1 MNRYGVMLCQVVLAG
16 AALSVAPISASGA
29 ETEPFKIT
37 NIHFETNASACDMGI
52 QMSFDTDGVSDLRV
66 KDPNGQIVYE
76 AGSVG
81 GPAVTHEI
89 TEGFQ
94 ERVEPQVRDLIQA
107 LGCERDPEEPIVF
120 LTDLLS
126 AWPAGKY
133 QFRGSG
139 EEADWSGFAPLS
151 HKIPAGPEIL
161 APEDGDVVRPDLN
174 LLIRWKKVTDAI
186 LPELGP
192 VSIVGYHVVI
202 ADATR
207 PEPFPPG
214 KIPAQFDV
222 DVPSWET
229 SVVVPNQFLRQNKV
243 YEFEVLA
250 TEAGGNQTITEG
262 GIFCTKPIK
271 PADCETPD

>member
-1 MNRYGVMLCQVVLAG
+1 MNRYGITLCQVVLAG
-16 AALSVAPISASGA
+16 AGLAAAQTPASAA

-52 QMSFDTDGVSDLRV
+52 QMSFDTDGVSELTV

-94 ERVEPQVRDLIQA
+94 ERVEPQIRDLIRA
-107 LGCERDPEEPIVF
+107 LGCERDPEEPAVF

-126 AWPAGKY
+126 AWPEGKY
-133 QFRGSG
+133 TFRGSG
-139 EEADWSGFAPLS
+139 EDAEWRGFAPLT

-161 APEDGDVVRPDLN
+161 APEDGDVVPADEN
-174 LLIRWKKVTDAI
+174 LIIRWKRVTDAI

-202 ADATR
+202 ADATNA
-207 PEPFPPG
+207 EPFPPG
-214 KIPAQFDV
+214 KFPAQFDV
-222 DVPSWET
+222 DLPSWET
-229 SVVVPNQFLRQNKV
+229 SLVVPRQFLRTNKV

-271 PADCETPD
+271 PEDCETPD

>member
-1 MNRYGVMLCQVVLAG
+1 MNRYGETLCQIVLTS
-16 AALSVAPISASGA
+16 AALAAAPAPVSAA
-29 ETEPFKIT
+29 ETEPFKQT

-52 QMSFDTDGVSDLRV
+52 QMSFDTDGLSDLTV

-94 ERVEPQVRDLIQA
+94 ERVEPQIRDLIQA
-107 LGCERDPEEPIVF
+107 LDCERDPEEPIVF

-126 AWPAGKY
+126 AWPEGRY
-133 QFRGSG
+133 SFRGEG
-139 EEADWSGFAPLS
+139 EDADWRGFAPLN

-161 APEDGDVVRPDLN
+161 APEDGAVVPADQN
-174 LLIRWKKVTDAI
+174 LHIRWKKVTDAI

-202 ADATR
+202 ADASR

-222 DVPSWET
+222 DLPSWE
-229 SVVVPNQFLRQNKV
+229 SSLVVPNQFLRSNRV

-262 GIFCTKPIK
+262 GIFCTRPIK
-271 PADCETPD
+271 AADCEKPE

>member
-1 MNRYGVMLCQVVLAG
+1 MNRYGETLCQIVLTS
-16 AALSVAPISASGA
+16 AALAAAPASVSAA
-29 ETEPFKIT
+29 ETEPFKQT

-52 QMSFDTDGVSDLRV
+52 QMSFDTDGLSDLTV

-94 ERVEPQVRDLIQA
+94 ERVEPQIRDLIQA
-107 LGCERDPEEPIVF
+107 LDCERDPEEPIVF

-126 AWPAGKY
+126 AWPEGRY
-133 QFRGSG
+133 SFRGEG
-139 EEADWSGFAPLS
+139 EDADWRGFAPLN

-161 APEDGDVVRPDLN
+161 APEDGAVVPADQN
-174 LLIRWKKVTDAI
+174 LHIRWKKVTDAI

-202 ADATR
+202 ADASR

-222 DVPSWET
+222 DLPSWE
-229 SVVVPNQFLRQNKV
+229 SSLVVPNQFLRSNRV

-262 GIFCTKPIK
+262 GIFCTRPIK
-271 PADCETPD
+271 AADCEKPE

>member
-1 MNRYGVMLCQVVLAG
+1 MNRYGVTLCQIVLAG
-16 AALSVAPISASGA
+16 AGLAAAQTPVSAA

-52 QMSFDTDGVSDLRV
+52 QMSFDTDGVSELTV
-66 KDPNGQIVYE
+66 KDPNGQIVSE

-94 ERVEPQVRDLIQA
+94 ERVEPQIRDLIRA
-107 LGCERDPEEPIVF
+107 LGCERDPEEPAVF

-126 AWPAGKY
+126 AWPEGKY
-133 QFRGSG
+133 TFRGSG
-139 EEADWSGFAPLS
+139 EDAEWRGFAPLT

-161 APEDGDVVRPDLN
+161 APEDGDVVPADEN
-174 LLIRWKKVTDAI
+174 LIIRWKKVTDAI

-202 ADATR
+202 ADATNA
-207 PEPFPPG
+207 EPFPPG
-214 KIPAQFDV
+214 KFPAQFDV
-222 DVPSWET
+222 DLPSWET
-229 SVVVPNQFLRQNKV
+229 SLVVPRQFLRTNKV

-271 PADCETPD
+271 PEDCETPD